1 MKTNHL
7 FTKALLAAAL
17 IFNISCQKDE
27 MENEQVIKTD
37 ISGVVQKGP
46 FNVGTSVTLS
56 ELNEDFSQT
65 GKTFVAQIN
74 SDDGA
79 FELAGVE
86 LTGQFV
92 ELKADGFYFDEVTG
106 ENSAAKLTLNALANV
121 KDKNTLN
128 INVLTHLEK
137 PRVEYLLANGLTFSE
152 AKAKAKQEVLDIF
165 NFSGT
170 GNNTSELLDMTK
182 PGAENA
188 CLVAVSA
195 VVQGYRSVADVSE
208 MLTSIANDLKEDG
221 TLDNAELQTKLISHA
236 LFIRPEQVWQNLNN
250 KYSEMNA
257 SVQVQQFGQYL
268 EQFISSTTFSPVSL
282 INYPEQ
288 SSKGLNILNSGNTTF
303 PSGRQNYYSMAA
315 ETIRGIGLKIEL
327 KVLEGTLEGMAGG
340 WGYKSDKI
348 NWDAT
353 VYDRETHSQTFEII
367 DTAQPADL
375 QLIFMSPD
383 LKIQIKYMEGN
394 NERVREITVN

>member
-1 MKTNHL
+1 MKTISL
-7 FTKALLAAAL
+7 FTKALLAAVL
-17 IFNISCQKDE
+17 IFSISCQKDE
-27 MENEQVIKTD
+27 LEKEEVIKTD

-46 FNVGTSVTLS
+46 FNVGTTVTLS

-74 SDDGA
+74 SDEGL
-79 FELAGVE
+79 FE
-86 LTGQFV
+86 LTGIELSGQYV
-92 ELKADGFYFDEVTG
+92 ELKADGFYFDEVKG
-106 ENSAAKLTLNALANV
+106 ENSAAKLTLNAIADV

-137 PRVEYLLANGLTFSE
+137 PRVEYLLANGSTFSE
-152 AKAKAKQEVLDIF
+152 AKTKAKQEVLDIF

-170 GNNTSELLDMTK
+170 GNGTSEMLDITK
-182 PGAENA
+182 TGVENA
-188 CLVAVSA
+188 CLLAVSA
-195 VVQGYRSVADVSE
+195 VVQGYHSVADVSE

-221 TLDNAELQTKLISHA
+221 TLSNAELQTKLISHA
-236 LFIRPEQVWQNLNN
+236 LFIQPEQVWQNLNN
-250 KYSEMNA
+250 KYSEMNTSA
-257 SVQVQQFGQYL
+257 QVQQFGQYL
-268 EQFISSTTFSPVSL
+268 EQFISSTTYSPVSL

-288 SSKGLNILNSGNTTF
+288 SSKGLNILNSGNSTF

-315 ETIRGIGLKIEL
+315 QTIRGIGLKIEL
-327 KVLEGTLEGMAGG
+327 MVVEGTLEGMAAG

-353 VYDRETHSQTFEII
+353 IYNRENHSQTFEVI

-394 NERVREITVN
+394 NERVRVITVN

>member
-1 MKTNHL
+1 MKTISL

-17 IFNISCQKDE
+17 IFTISCQKDE

-46 FNVGTSVTLS
+46 FNVGTTVTLS

-74 SDDGA
+74 SNDGL

-86 LTGQFV
+86 LTGQYV

-106 ENSAAKLTLNALANV
+106 ENSAAKLALNALADV

-137 PRVEYLLANGLTFSE
+137 PRVEYLLANGSTFSE

-188 CLVAVSA
+188 CLLAVSA
-195 VVQGYRSVADVSE
+195 VVQGYRTVADVSE

-236 LFIRPEQVWQNLNN
+236 LFISPELVWQNLNN
-250 KYSEMNA
+250 KYKELNA
-257 SVQVQQFGQYL
+257 SVQIQQFGQYL

-282 INYPEQ
+282 ISYPEQ
-288 SSKGLNILNSGNTTF
+288 SSKGLNILNGANSTF
-303 PSGRQNYYSMAA
+303 PSGRQNNYSMAA
-315 ETIRGIGLKIEL
+315 QTIRGIGLKIEL
-327 KVLEGTLEGMAGG
+327 TVVEGTLEGMAGG

-353 VYDRETHSQTFEII
+353 V
-367 DTAQPADL
+367 
-375 QLIFMSPD
+375 
-383 LKIQIKYMEGN
+383 
-394 NERVREITVN
+394 